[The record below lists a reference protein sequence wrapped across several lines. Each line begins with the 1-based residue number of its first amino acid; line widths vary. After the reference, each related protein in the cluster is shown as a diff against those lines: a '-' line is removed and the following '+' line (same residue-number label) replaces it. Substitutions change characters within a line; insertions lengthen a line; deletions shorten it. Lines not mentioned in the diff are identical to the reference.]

1 MLFYTEFRLLFTVT
15 ILYEMRISII
25 LIFTALYFQPCH
37 SQELVSY
44 LTGDPADVNTPAT
57 GGLLLMG
64 GSTDVDSAVKWF
76 LQSAAGGD
84 IVVIRARGADGY
96 NSYMYSLATVNSVE
110 TIVIDSREKA
120 GLATVAAKIRG
131 AEALFIAGG
140 DQSNYVNFWKNTATH
155 EAINYLINTKKV
167 MVGGTSAGLA
177 ILGSAYYSA
186 QFESA
191 TSTETL
197 ADPYTKNVTLGDHDF
212 LSTPFLVNTI
222 TDSHYTQRDR
232 QGRHICFM
240 ARIMKDFGAT
250 TIKGIGIDEKTALCI
265 DDKGMGKVYGT
276 NKVYFF
282 KNTGQGPE
290 NCTPGQALN
299 WNRAGTALQAYII
312 AGSETGN
319 GKFNALRWSFSG
331 GITKTYYVNNGA
343 LISD

>member
-1 MLFYTEFRLLFTVT
+1 
-15 ILYEMRISII
+15 MRISIF
-25 LIFTALYFQPCH
+25 LIFTALYVQPCY
-37 SQELVSY
+37 SQEPVSY
-44 LTGDPADVNTPAT
+44 LTGDPADVNTPAR

-76 LQSAAGGD
+76 LQRAAGGD
-84 IVVIRARGADGY
+84 VVVIRARGADGY

-191 TSTETL
+191 ITSETL

-212 LSTPFLVNTI
+212 LSTPFLLNTI

-232 QGRHICFM
+232 QGRHISFM

-250 TIKGIGIDEKTALCI
+250 TIKGIGIDEKTAVCI
-265 DDKGMGKVYGT
+265 DDKGIGT
-276 NKVYFF
+276 V
-282 KNTGQGPE
+282 
-290 NCTPGQALN
+290 
-299 WNRAGTALQAYII
+299 
-312 AGSETGN
+312 
-319 GKFNALRWSFSG
+319 
-331 GITKTYYVNNGA
+331 
-343 LISD
+343 